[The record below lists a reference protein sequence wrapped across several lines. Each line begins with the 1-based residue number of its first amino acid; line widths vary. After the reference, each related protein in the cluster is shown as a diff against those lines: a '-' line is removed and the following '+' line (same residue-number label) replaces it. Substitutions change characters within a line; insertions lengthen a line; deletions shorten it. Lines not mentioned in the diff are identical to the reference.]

1 LGDDDVPYDKPM
13 NVVRFQGFHGNDG
26 NASFVLDEA
35 PGVLP
40 EVYEAIE
47 GIRAGGDVWGVGA
60 GKFPHCQRAV
70 LTFSRTPSR
79 ATY

>member
-1 LGDDDVPYDKPM
+1 M

-47 GIRAGGDVWGVGA
+47 GIRAGGDVW
-60 GKFPHCQRAV
+60 V
-70 LTFSRTPSR
+70 LAQGNSPIASGPF
-79 ATY
+79 